1 MQAWRRSPLSERPV
15 DMWMVILLICSNVF
29 MNLAW
34 YGHLKWFER
43 PEWKFSVMA
52 VMILASWGLA
62 FFEYCLQVPANRL
75 GFDQGYSTYQ
85 LKVIQEAIS
94 LLVFMGVAWFLHG
107 EGFKWNYLVSFALIV
122 AAVCFAVFPAAKSVN

>member
-1 MQAWRRSPLSERPV
+1 MFV
-15 DMWMVILLICSNVF
+15 VLLIFSNVF

-34 YGHLKWFER
+34 YGHLKWFHR

-52 VMILASWGLA
+52 GMILLSWGLA

-94 LLVFMGVAWFLHG
+94 LLVFIGVAWFVLG
-107 EGFKWNYLVSFALIV
+107 EGFKWNYVVSFALIL
-122 AAVCFAVFPAAKSVN
+122 AAGCFAVIPAGKAAN